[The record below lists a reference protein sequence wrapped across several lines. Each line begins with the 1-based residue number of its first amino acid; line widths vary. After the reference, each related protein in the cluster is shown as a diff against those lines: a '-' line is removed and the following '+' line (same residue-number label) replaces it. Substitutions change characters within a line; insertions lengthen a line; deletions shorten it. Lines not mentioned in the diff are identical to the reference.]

1 MYLINFAGRSKCCNE
16 GREYS
21 FHGTVL
27 VALAD
32 TLAAHQLGGFKVC
45 VRFSLRKC
53 RDCMATIDTMSTKV
67 SYQECSVE
75 MEVQPT
81 MECISTIKWERSV

>member
-1 MYLINFAGRSKCCNE
+1 MQEGISVVKE

-32 TLAAHQLGGFKVC
+32 TLAAHQLGGFKVG
-45 VRFSLRKC
+45 VGFSLRKC
-53 RDCMATIDTMSTKV
+53 RDCMATMDTMSTKV
-67 SYQECSVE
+67 CYQECGVE
-75 MEVQPT
+75 MVRPT
-81 MECISTIKWERSV
+81 P